1 MKTAIRQFADDLRI
15 RVGYGTA
22 FFLLM
27 SSYLLTLYAN
37 SKMLNEANLVDHSN
51 KIIIETEA
59 LASDIKD
66 AESGFR
72 GYLLMNDPRFLF
84 PYKESRHA
92 VDSVNSALIAE
103 TARDQE
109 EHSELA
115 TLRRLIDKKYAV
127 MDTGLAENNRHP
139 LQSADST
146 RLQRYFSLEIMNH
159 IRSLVSEIQA
169 IERQRLRTRL
179 AGMASRYRILN
190 NVILLSLG
198 MAIVMALLGFYTY
211 SHENKA
217 RREADNQV
225 TEYQRQLQE
234 RIADLDKANKELIR
248 MRSIEKFAATGRI
261 ARTIAHEVR
270 NPLTNINLAVEQLQT
285 EINGIRPENGELM
298 LQMINRNSA
307 RINLLITDLL
317 NSTKF
322 TDLLYKQVS
331 VNHLLDE
338 TLELAYDR
346 IRLKNIAVIKDYATG
361 ICDISVDVERIKIAF
376 LNIIVNAV
384 EAMEPGKGMLHLS
397 TLAKEGKC
405 VILIADNGPGIAPES
420 QTRIFEP
427 YFTSKPKGTGL
438 GLTNTQNIILNHNGQ
453 ISFESRKGE
462 GTTFTIQL
470 NFAASISSPAST
482 SSSTYTSSS
491 TVTSSAT
498 SSPTS
503 TPTS

>member
-1 MKTAIRQFADDLRI
+1 MKTAIRQFAIDLRI

-22 FFLLM
+22 FFLLL

-37 SKMLNEANLVDHSN
+37 SELLKEALLVDHSN

-92 VDSVNSALIAE
+92 IDSVYSNLITE
-103 TARDQE
+103 TARDHD

-115 TLRRLIDKKYAV
+115 TLRRLVDKKYDV
-127 MDTGLAENNRHP
+127 MDSGLAENNRHP
-139 LQSADST
+139 IQSSDST
-146 RLQRYFSLEIMNH
+146 RIQRFFSLEIMNH
-159 IRSLVSEIQA
+159 IRSLVSEIQGT
-169 IERQRLRTRL
+169 ERQRLRTRL
-179 AGMASRYRILN
+179 AGMTSRYHTLN

-198 MAIVMALLGFYTY
+198 MAILMALLGFYTY

-217 RREADNQV
+217 RREADGRV
-225 TEYQRQLQE
+225 AEYQQQLRD
-234 RIADLDKANKELIR
+234 RIGDLDKANKELIR

-270 NPLTNINLAVEQLQT
+270 NPLTNINLAVEQLQA
-285 EINGIRPENGELM
+285 ELNGVRPENGELM
-298 LQMINRNSA
+298 LEMINRNSA

-322 TDLLYKQVS
+322 TDLVSTKVS

-338 TLELAYDR
+338 TLELARDR
-346 IRLKNIAVIKDYATG
+346 IQLKNIAVFKNYGTG

-376 LNIIVNAV
+376 LNIIVNAI
-384 EAMEPGKGMLHLS
+384 EAMEPGQGVLRLTTLS
-397 TLAKEGKC
+397 REDKC
-405 VILIADNGPGIAPES
+405 VIQMADNGPGIAEES

-427 YFTSKPKGTGL
+427 YFTNKPKGTGL

-453 ISFESRKGE
+453 IAFESKKGE
-462 GTTFTIQL
+462 GTTFTIHL
-470 NFAASISSPAST
+470 NFT
-482 SSSTYTSSS
+482 
-491 TVTSSAT
+491 
-498 SSPTS
+498 
-503 TPTS
+503 